1 MEVEEIGMVYG
12 SIEAGGTKFVCAVG
26 EENLSIIKRV
36 SFPTTTPEETMKQ
49 VIDFFSTY
57 QADLVSIG
65 VGSFGPI
72 DIHKASPTYGY
83 ITSTPK
89 LAWQNFDFVG
99 TLKRTFNRPI
109 AWTTDVNAACY
120 GEYVSGH
127 GKGLSSVVY
136 YTVGTGIGGGAFQNG
151 RFIEGFSHP
160 EMGHM
165 LIKRHPED
173 SFSGT
178 CPFHQDCLEEMAAGP
193 AIEKRLG
200 RKGQEL
206 PAEDRFWKIEASYI
220 AQCAFNT
227 TLMLSP
233 EIIIFGGGVMKQ
245 DHLKKKVQEEFIKLI
260 NDYVDIPPIE
270 EYIVTPKLADDA
282 GTIGGLALA
291 IDLVNAK
298 HKTNK

>member
-1 MEVEEIGMVYG
+1 MVYG

-99 TLKRTFNRPI
+99 TLKRTFDRPI
-109 AWTTDVNAACY
+109 VWTTDVNAACY

-136 YTVGTGIGGGAFQNG
+136 YTIGTGIGGGAIQNG
-151 RFIEGFSHP
+151 QFIEGFSHP

-173 SFSGT
+173 SFLGT
-178 CPFHQDCLEEMAAGP
+178 CPFHQDCLEGMAAGP

-200 RKGQEL
+200 RKGQSL

-245 DHLKKKVQEEFIKLI
+245 EHLKKKVQEEFIKLI
-260 NDYVDIPPIE
+260 NGYVDIPPIE

-298 HKTNK
+298 LKTNK

>member
-1 MEVEEIGMVYG
+1 M
-12 SIEAGGTKFVCAVG
+12 
-26 EENLSIIKRV
+26 
-36 SFPTTTPEETMKQ
+36 
-49 VIDFFSTY
+49 
-57 QADLVSIG
+57 SIG

-99 TLKRTFNRPI
+99 TLKRTFDRPI
-109 AWTTDVNAACY
+109 AWTTDVNTACY

-136 YTVGTGIGGGAFQNG
+136 YTVGTGIGGGAIQNG
-151 RFIEGFSHP
+151 QFIEGFSHP

-178 CPFHQDCLEEMAAGP
+178 CPFHQDCLEGWRQVRQL
-193 AIEKRLG
+193 KRLG

-206 PAEDRFWKIEASYI
+206 PAGDRFWEIEASYI

-233 EIIIFGGGVMKQ
+233 ETIILVGSHETGA
-245 DHLKKKVQEEFIKLI
+245 LKKESPRRVYQAHQRLRG
-260 NDYVDIPPIE
+260 YTS
-270 EYIVTPKLADDA
+270 Y
-282 GTIGGLALA
+282 
-291 IDLVNAK
+291 
-298 HKTNK
+298 